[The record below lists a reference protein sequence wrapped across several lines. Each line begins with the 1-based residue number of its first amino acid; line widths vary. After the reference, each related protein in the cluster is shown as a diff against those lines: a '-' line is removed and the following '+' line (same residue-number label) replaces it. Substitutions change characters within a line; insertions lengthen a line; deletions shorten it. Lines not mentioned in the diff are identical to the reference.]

1 MRNVFVHKSIDI
13 VNILKE
19 YDVSFNSFVSMSI
32 GYDDAV
38 YILLSEKIPER
49 INGIFVDTT
58 ADTIY
63 SMLVLSVDWYT
74 GELLSYEYYN
84 LGRHM
89 MNFHFIQPINNR
101 ILLLGSRTC
110 NQKEGPEKNAVLVD
124 RSGTV
129 SDEFCLGDG
138 IEDCIVTA
146 DGRIITS
153 YFDEGVFGNYG
164 WDHPIGSCGLISWD
178 EKGNILWK
186 ADDPIYDCYAMNLD
200 DKGNLWYYY
209 YDEFNLVRTDFH
221 KKVVYQPDIMG
232 AAGFLLT
239 ADSGYLIFDGG
250 YDKHSEFHS
259 AVISHHEIKDYERT
273 EIIFQEKPLLI
284 KNFKF
289 RGSKALFLDHKN
301 RLFVKQIVQ
310 I

>member
-1 MRNVFVHKSIDI
+1 MRNIYVDKPIDI

-19 YDVSFNSFVSMSI
+19 YDVSLNSFVSMSI
-32 GYDDAV
+32 GCDDAV
-38 YILLSEKIPER
+38 YILLSGKIPER
-49 INGIFVDTT
+49 INGMFIDTK

-63 SMLVLSVDWYT
+63 RMLVLSIDWYT
-74 GELLSYEYYN
+74 GELLSYEYYD

-89 MNFHFIQPINNR
+89 MNFHFIQPIKDR
-101 ILLLGSRTC
+101 ILLLGSRAY
-110 NQKEGPEKNAVLVD
+110 NYMEGPEKNAVIVD
-124 RSGTV
+124 RSGTIYN
-129 SDEFCLGDG
+129 ELCLGDG

-164 WDHPIGSCGLISWD
+164 WDHPIGSCGLIFWD

-200 DKGNLWYYY
+200 DEGNLWYYY
-209 YDEFNLVRTDFH
+209 YDEFHLVRTDFH
-221 KKVVYQPDIMG
+221 KKVVYQPDVAG

-239 ADSGYLIFDGG
+239 ADSRHLIFDGG
-250 YDKHSEFHS
+250 YDKHSEFRS
-259 AVISHHEIKDYERT
+259 AVVSHNEIKDYERT

-284 KNFKF
+284 KKFRF
-289 RGSKALFLDHKN
+289 RGSKALFWDNNN
-301 RLFVKQIVQ
+301 RMFAKQIVQ
-310 I
+310 L